1 MSDDPSVGL
10 TRRDMLKLS
19 ALAGAGASLAPL
31 ASASV
36 SAAAATT
43 APTDFNEMTVSGLQG
58 MMASGQAHAVD
69 LVNFYLQRIQTI
81 DQGGPTVNSVIEVNP
96 DAFSIAKA
104 LDAERRAGHV
114 RGPLHGIPVLL
125 KDNVDTRDQMQTAA
139 GSLALVG
146 TPAGGMTLIAYLP
159 TRIFELA
166 IHRWEIHQVIQSAKE
181 GIQRCNILPK
191 LERQEA

>member
-31 ASASV
+31 ATASV

-69 LVNFYLQRIQTI
+69 LVNFYLQLLQTI
-81 DQGGPTVNSVIEVNP
+81 PMRSRSRKRSTPS
-96 DAFSIAKA
+96 
-104 LDAERRAGHV
+104 
-114 RGPLHGIPVLL
+114 
-125 KDNVDTRDQMQTAA
+125 AA
-139 GSLALVG
+139 
-146 TPAGGMTLIAYLP
+146 PAT
-159 TRIFELA
+159 FEA
-166 IHRWEIHQVIQSAKE
+166 
-181 GIQRCNILPK
+181 RCT
-191 LERQEA
+191 ESRSC